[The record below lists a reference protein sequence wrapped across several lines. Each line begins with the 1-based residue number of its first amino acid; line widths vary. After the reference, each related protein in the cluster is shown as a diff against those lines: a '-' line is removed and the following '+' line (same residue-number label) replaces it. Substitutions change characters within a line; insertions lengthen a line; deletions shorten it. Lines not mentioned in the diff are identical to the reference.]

1 MVLIYLLNQ
10 FIHPHFGIFL
20 TNSRLVKEHY
30 SASKSFAICFNK
42 LVVYTPSEYKDLL
55 CFKPN
60 LSKHISTKS
69 SKKAKS
75 YSVDWRNKG
84 VINNIKYQG
93 DCSSDWDFS
102 AVQAIESANTISLKI
117 KKNQP
122 FITK

>member
-1 MVLIYLLNQ
+1 M
-10 FIHPHFGIFL
+10 
-20 TNSRLVKEHY
+20 
-30 SASKSFAICFNK
+30 
-42 LVVYTPSEYKDLL
+42 VYTPSEYKDLL
-55 CFKPN
+55 VFNPN

-102 AVQAIESANTISLKI
+102 AVLTIESANTIKGDQKVIVLYALLELQGKAI
-117 KKNQP
+117 KCKFKEEWFRYLNKD
-122 FITK
+122 IENGY